1 MTDAP
6 ASPRHITAY
15 WLGRMRYDEALALQE
30 HLVKARIAG
39 EIGDTLLL
47 VEHER
52 VITLGRGA
60 HLENVLVDMAE
71 REARGIDYA
80 ETGRGG
86 DVTYHGPGQLVGY
99 PIFDLKP
106 ERCDVRKYVRD
117 LARTMILTAAD
128 FGVSAGFIEGDAK
141 LVGVWVDPADPA
153 RFPEDPRSRAIA
165 KIGAIGVRLSRW
177 VTMHG
182 FAFNVAPELADY
194 AMIVACGITRYG
206 VTSLAALAAPGGTA
220 ASALPTVEQAGR
232 RAAVHLAELFSARL
246 DFADR
251 EATQA
256 LVARPS
262 AAASAGVSSAAP
274 QAKSAT

>member
-6 ASPRHITAY
+6 AAPSRHITAY
-15 WLGRMRYDEALALQE
+15 WLGRVRYAEALALQE
-30 HLVKARIAG
+30 HLVQARIKG

-47 VEHER
+47 LEHER

-60 HLENVLVDMAE
+60 HTENVLVDPAARAE
-71 REARGIDYA
+71 LGIDYF

-106 ERCDVRKYVRD
+106 ERCDVRKYVRT
-117 LARTMILTAAD
+117 LATTMIRTAAD
-128 FGVSAGFIEGDAK
+128 FGVGAGFIEGDAK
-141 LVGVWVDPADPA
+141 LVGVWVDPNDLAS
-153 RFPEDPRSRAIA
+153 FPEDPQVSTARPIA

-182 FAFNVAPELADY
+182 FSFNVSPEMADY
-194 AMIVACGITRYG
+194 AMIVACGITSYG
-206 VTSLAALAAPGGTA
+206 VTSLQALDFPVG
-220 ASALPTVEQAGR
+220 ASGVTVPTVEQAGR
-232 RAAVHLAELFSARL
+232 RAAVHLAELFGARL

-251 EATQA
+251 EATHA

-262 AAASAGVSSAAP
+262 VAASAGVSTSAP
-274 QAKSAT
+274 